1 MERVESEVLPSVQC
15 PASVRRVPVMDR
27 HLMPA
32 PAPLLSSLLSPT
44 DGGAAVST
52 HGALSDTQIGGDQ
65 GPGDPQHRS

>member
-1 MERVESEVLPSVQC
+1 MVRVESEVLPSAQC

-44 DGGAAVST
+44 DGGAASSEHT
-52 HGALSDTQIGGDQ
+52 RGT
-65 GPGDPQHRS
+65 